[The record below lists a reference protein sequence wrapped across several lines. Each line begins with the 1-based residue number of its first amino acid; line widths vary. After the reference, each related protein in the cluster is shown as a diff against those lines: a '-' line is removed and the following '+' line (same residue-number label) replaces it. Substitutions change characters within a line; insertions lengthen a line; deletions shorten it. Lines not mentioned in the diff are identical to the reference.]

1 MLDLKQL
8 VIDTKSVWI
17 EYPGFS
23 GFEVEVTNLSRKEL
37 EKLRKRC
44 IVTKF
49 DRATRVPHEDLDGDK
64 FAKEFSKA
72 TIKGW
77 KGFKLDYLQSLILI
91 NTEGLDLEEEL
102 EYTEENAEMIVTGS
116 IEFNGWLNEVVFDL
130 DNFRDEREG
139 KSKGKSKKAI

>member
-8 VIDTKSVWI
+8 VIDTKSVWM

-44 IVTKF
+44 TVTKF
-49 DRATRVPHEDLDGDK
+49 DRATRTPHEDLDGDK

-72 TIKGW
+72 TIKNW
-77 KGFKLDYLQSLILI
+77 KGLKLDYLQSLILI
-91 NTEGLDLEEEL
+91 NTEGLDLEDEL
-102 EYTEENAEMIVTGS
+102 DYSEENAEMIVTGS

-139 KSKGKSKKAI
+139 KSKREPKKAI